1 MNRRDTL
8 LGLLALGAGPLAAR
22 AQPAAKPAR
31 IIIPILGPPPA
42 SPPAVSP
49 YLDAFKRG
57 LGALG
62 HIEGKTFVVERH
74 WTLAKGEDLAK
85 ELAALKPTVILA
97 TGELSARA
105 AQQAAPTVPIVL
117 GYSGDPVAGG
127 FAKSLARPG
136 GNVTGIATL
145 NEDTSPKLLE
155 LALAV
160 VPEPR
165 RVAVLANPTVPSYTS
180 VLKNL
185 QNAARQAKVDLLLI
199 EARDAAEIDGGFARI
214 AREKLRA
221 VVVLGDPLV
230 FQERRPIADLALK
243 HQVASVYPA
252 KEHVEA
258 GGLIS
263 YGVNIVDG
271 FRRAAGYVDK
281 ILKGAKPGDLPIQQA
296 PTLEL
301 VINLKTA
308 RSLGLSIPQ
317 SVLLR
322 ADRVIE

>member
-1 MNRRDTL
+1 V
-8 LGLLALGAGPLAAR
+8 
-22 AQPAAKPAR
+22 
-31 IIIPILGPPPA
+31 I
-42 SPPAVSP
+42 
-49 YLDAFKRG
+49 
-57 LGALG
+57 
-62 HIEGKTFVVERH
+62 ERH
-74 WTLAKGEDLAK
+74 WTLGKGTVLVK
-85 ELAALKPTVILA
+85 ELAALRPAVILA
-97 TGELSARA
+97 SGEPSARA
-105 AQQAAPTVPIVL
+105 AQQAAPSVPIVL

-127 FAKSLARPG
+127 FARSLARPG
-136 GNVTGIATL
+136 GNVTGVATL

-155 LALAV
+155 LALTV
-160 VPEPR
+160 VPGPR
-165 RVAVLANPTVPSYTS
+165 RVAVLANPTVPSYAS

-185 QNAARQAKVDLLLI
+185 QNAARQAKVDLLLA
-199 EARDAAEIDGGFARI
+199 EVRDAAQIEGGFARI
-214 AREKLRA
+214 AQEKLRA

-263 YGVNIVDG
+263 YGVNIADG
-271 FRRAAGYVDK
+271 FRRAAGFVDK

-296 PTLEL
+296 TTLEL

-308 RSLGLSIPQ
+308 KALGITIPQ
-317 SVLLR
+317 SLLLR